1 LKKRKEKKMDEL
13 QAPTTNYMV
22 QTTTPYKQVT
32 IAKSS
37 L

>member
-1 LKKRKEKKMDEL
+1 MDEL